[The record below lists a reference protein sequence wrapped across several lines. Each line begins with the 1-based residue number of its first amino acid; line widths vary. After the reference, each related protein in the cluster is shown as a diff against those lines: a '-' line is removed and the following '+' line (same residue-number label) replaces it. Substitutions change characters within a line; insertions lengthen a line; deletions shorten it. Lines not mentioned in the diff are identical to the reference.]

1 MKPDGIVLEQKLG
14 TAAKAVEEVFGA
26 MPHKG
31 LLPSDR
37 LPGGS
42 ALGPMAESD

>member
-14 TAAKAVEEVFGA
+14 TAAKEEVFGA
-26 MPHKG
+26 MPHSG

-37 LPGGS
+37 LPGQRTG
-42 ALGPMAESD
+42 AYAESD

>member
-37 LPGGS
+37 LPGQRT
-42 ALGPMAESD
+42 GPMAESD